1 MEKQKTISKQEAI
14 EWVTSRHEDFKQCC
28 EGYDD
33 DYSLE
38 IALATL
44 NKCQEEIKASDVQ
57 GHHNPYLDMLW
68 EELK

>member
-28 EGYDD
+28 ERYGD

-44 NKCQEEIKASDVQ
+44 NKCQEEIEAPDVQ
-57 GHHNPYLDMLW
+57 GYLNPYLDMLW
-68 EELK
+68 EELR

>member
-14 EWVTSRHEDFKQCC
+14 EWVTNRHEDFKQCC

-38 IALATL
+38 IALSTL
-44 NKCQEEIKASDVQ
+44 NKCQEEIEASDVQ
-57 GHHNPYLDMLW
+57 GYLNPYLDMLW

>member
-33 DYSLE
+33 YSLE

-44 NKCQEEIKASDVQ
+44 NKCQEEIEAYDVG
-57 GHHNPYLDMLW
+57 GHLNPYLDMLW